1 MHQTFH
7 RQNCSGWEIAMTNW
21 HLWALRGAALLL
33 AGCGLL
39 GAWMYAQDQKAAA
52 PKSPSAAKTNA
63 SATSAAAG
71 RNTPGAALGQELS
84 EADLSAFLDGLIPQQ
99 IEKGDIAGA
108 VVAVVKDGKVL
119 FEKGYGY
126 SDTEKKTPVSPQD
139 TLFRPGSIS
148 KTFTWT
154 AVMQQV
160 EQGKLN
166 LDADVNQYLDFK
178 VPATFGKPTTLRDI
192 MTHRSGL
199 EETIKD
205 LFVGSEKDLM
215 PMAKYLP
222 AHLPAQ
228 IFPPGTTPAYSNYA
242 TTVAAYMVQRV
253 SGQPFDDYVD
263 EHFFKPLNM
272 TRATFRQPLPEAL
285 KPYMSAGYNLGSG
298 KPKPFEWVEVAPAG
312 SLSASSESMAHWM
325 IMHLQNG
332 RYGDAQILKP
342 ETAIQMHARQE
353 GWPAGMDA
361 MCLGFYEQNLN
372 GHRVISHGGDTELFH
387 SDLFLILDSN
397 VGLFVS
403 YNSAG
408 RPDHGDARGDLYIK
422 FMDRYFPAAPEKETV
437 LATAKEDAQSVAG
450 PYQIS
455 RRFET
460 NILALTTVLGQ
471 AKIVADPKDNTIFLD
486 GLFKKENG
494 QPRHF
499 QEIAPL
505 LFKSVDGP
513 EKLAFVKDKDGLRIG
528 YLDYPFMVLQE
539 VDSALDKQAFNY
551 VVMCL
556 GIGVVV
562 LTLLFWP
569 VSAILRKH
577 YKQSLMLDPAARKW
591 RRWAKI
597 VCIVDTIYLLS
608 FLWIFTLLQKLELGS
623 GGDLKLHLLQVIG
636 ILGGIGALIT
646 VIVAIKSW
654 ADSTQW
660 VWYKIWNTLL
670 AVGCVGFFWF
680 LVHWHLLNFNL
691 HY

>member
-1 MHQTFH
+1 M
-7 RQNCSGWEIAMTNW
+7 NW
-21 HLWALRGAALLL
+21 YPRILRSAVVSMAFSLLSLQLAA
-33 AGCGLL
+33 
-39 GAWMYAQDQKAAA
+39 QEQKPAAA
-52 PKSPSAAKTNA
+52 KSSSAVNGSRAASAAATANA
-63 SATSAAAG
+63 SA
-71 RNTPGAALGQELS
+71 AALHGQELTA
-84 EADLSAFLDGLIPQQ
+84 ADLSAFLDGLVPQQ
-99 IEKGDIAGA
+99 IEKADIAGA
-108 VVAVVKDGKVL
+108 VVAVVKDGKVF

-126 SDTEKKTPVSPQD
+126 SDVEKKTPVSPQD

-148 KTFTWT
+148 KLFTWT

-166 LDADVNQYLDFK
+166 LDADVNQYLDYK
-178 VPATFGKPTTLRDI
+178 IPQTFGKPTTLRDI

-205 LFVGSEKDLM
+205 LFVGQEKDLT

-222 AHLPAQ
+222 THLPAQ
-228 IFPPGTTPAYSNYA
+228 IFAPGTVPAYSNYA
-242 TTVAAYMVQRV
+242 TTVAAYIVQRV
-253 SGQPFDDYVD
+253 SGQDFYDYVD

-272 TRATFRQPLPEAL
+272 TRATFRQPLPKSLE
-285 KPYMSAGYNLGSG
+285 PFMSQGYDLGSG
-298 KPKPFEWVEVAPAG
+298 KPKHFEWVEVAPAG
-312 SLSASSESMAHWM
+312 SLSASAESMGHWM

-353 GWPAGMDA
+353 GWPASMNA

-372 GHRVISHGGDTELFH
+372 GHRVISHGGDTEYFH
-387 SDLFLILDSN
+387 SDLFLVLDSS

-422 FMDRYFPAAPEKETV
+422 FMDRYFPAAPTNEPV
-437 LATAKEDAQSVAG
+437 LSTAKEDGQSVAG
-450 PYQIS
+450 PYKIS

-460 NILALTTVLGQ
+460 NILAVTTVQ
-471 AKIVADPKDNTIFLD
+471 NEPKIVADPKDNTIYLD

-499 QEIAPL
+499 QEIAPM

-513 EKLAFVKDKDGLRIG
+513 EKLAFVKDSGGHRVA

-539 VDSALDKQAFNY
+539 VDATLDKQSFNY
-551 VVMCL
+551 VVIYL

-562 LTLLFWP
+562 LTVLFWP
-569 VSAILRKH
+569 VSAILRRH
-577 YKQSLMLDPAARKW
+577 YKQSLTLDPAARKW
-591 RRWAKI
+591 RRWVKI
-597 VCIVDTIYLLS
+597 VCIIDLVYLIG
-608 FLWIFTLLQKLELGS
+608 FQWVFTLLQKLELGS
-623 GGDLKLHLLQVIG
+623 RGDFKLHLLQVIG
-636 ILGGIGALIT
+636 ILVGMGALLT
-646 VIVAIKSW
+646 VIAAIKSW
-654 ADSTQW
+654 GDSAQW
-660 VWYKIWNTLL
+660 LWYKIWNTLL
-670 AVGCVGFFWF
+670 ALGCLGSFWF

-691 HY
+691 NY

>member
-1 MHQTFH
+1 
-7 RQNCSGWEIAMTNW
+7 MTNW
-21 HLWALRGAALLL
+21 RSRFLRSAALVL
-33 AGCGLL
+33 AGCDLI
-39 GAWMYAQDQKAAA
+39 GAQLCAQEQKAAA
-52 PKSPSAAKTNA
+52 PKSSATAKSAPGSAANA
-63 SATSAAAG
+63 PAAMVVH
-71 RNTPGAALGQELS
+71 GQELT
-84 EADLSAFLDGLIPQQ
+84 ATDLSAFLDGLVPQQ
-99 IEKGDIAGA
+99 IEKADIAGA

-126 SDTEKKTPVSPQD
+126 SDAEKKTPVSPQD

-215 PMAKYLP
+215 SMAKYLP

-228 IFPPGTTPAYSNYA
+228 IFPPGSTPAYSNYA
-242 TTVAAYMVQRV
+242 TTLAAYMVQRV
-253 SGQPFDDYVD
+253 SGQSFDDYVD
-263 EHFFKPLNM
+263 EHLFKPVNM
-272 TRATFRQPLPEAL
+272 TRATFRQPLPESL
-285 KPYMSAGYNLGSG
+285 KPFMSNGYNLGSG

-312 SLSASSESMAHWM
+312 SLSASAESMAHWM

-332 RYGDAQILKP
+332 RYGDTQILKP
-342 ETAIQMHARQE
+342 ETAVQMHARQA
-353 GWPAGMDA
+353 GWPAGMNA
-361 MCLGFYEQNLN
+361 MCLGFYEQNMN

-387 SDLFLILDSN
+387 SDLFLLLDAN

-403 YNSAG
+403 YNSLG

-422 FMDRYFPAAPEKETV
+422 FMDRYFPAAPSNEPT
-437 LATAKEDAQSVAG
+437 LSTAKEDAQSIAG
-450 PYQIS
+450 PYKVS

-460 NILALTTVLGQ
+460 NILAVTTVLGD
-471 AKIVADPKDNTIFLD
+471 AKFVADPKDNTIYLD
-486 GLFKKENG
+486 GFLKKENG

-499 QEIAPL
+499 REVAPM
-505 LFKSVDGP
+505 LFRSVDGP
-513 EKLAFVKDKDGLRIG
+513 EQVAFVKDTSGHRVAYI
-528 YLDYPFMVLQE
+528 DYPFMVFQE
-539 VDSALDKQAFNY
+539 VDAALDKQAFNY
-551 VVMCL
+551 VVIGL

-562 LTLLFWP
+562 LTILFWP

-597 VCIVDTIYLLS
+597 VCVVDIIYLIG

-623 GGDLKLHLLQVIG
+623 GGDFKLHLLQVIG
-636 ILGGIGALIT
+636 ILGGVGALIT

-691 HY
+691 NY

>member
-1 MHQTFH
+1 M
-7 RQNCSGWEIAMTNW
+7 EKKMTNSRSRF
-21 HLWALRGAALLL
+21 LLGAAFVLM
-33 AGCGLL
+33 GCGLVT
-39 GAWMYAQDQKAAA
+39 AQLCAQEQKAAA
-52 PKSPSAAKTNA
+52 PKSASPAAKSA
-63 SATSAAAG
+63 SASAGAAKAPVTAAAVG
-71 RNTPGAALGQELS
+71 RELT
-84 EADLSAFLDGLIPQQ
+84 EADLSAFLDGVIPQQ
-99 IEKGDIAGA
+99 IEKADIAGA

-126 SDTEKKTPVSPQD
+126 SDVEKKTPVSPQD

-178 VPATFGKPTTLRDI
+178 ISPTFGKPTTLRDI
-192 MTHRSGL
+192 MTHRSGF

-205 LFVGSEKDLM
+205 LFVGDQKFLT
-215 PMAKYLP
+215 PMSQYLP
-222 AHLPAQ
+222 SHLPKE
-228 IFPPGTTPAYSNYA
+228 IFAPGTIPAYSNYA
-242 TTVAAYMVQRV
+242 TTVAAYAVQRV
-253 SGQPFDDYVD
+253 SGQDFYDYVD

-272 TRATFRQPLPEAL
+272 TRATFRQPLPESL
-285 KPYMSAGYNLGSG
+285 KPFMSNGYDLGSG
-298 KPKPFEWVEVAPAG
+298 KPKHFEWVEVAPAG
-312 SLSASSESMAHWM
+312 SLSASAESMAHWM

-342 ETAIQMHARQE
+342 ETAIEMHARQE
-353 GWPAGMDA
+353 GWPASMNA

-403 YNSAG
+403 YNSGG

-422 FMDRYFPAAPEKETV
+422 FMDRYFPAAPSNEPT
-437 LATAKEDAQSVAG
+437 LASAKEDAQSVVG
-450 PYQIS
+450 SYKIS

-471 AKIVADPKDNTIFLD
+471 AKIVADPKDNTIYLD

-499 QEIAPL
+499 REIAPM

-513 EKLAFVKDKDGLRIG
+513 EKMAFVKDGNGRKIA
-528 YLDYPFMVLQE
+528 YIDYPFMVFQE
-539 VDSALDKQAFNY
+539 VDAALDNQAFNY
-551 VVMCL
+551 FVMGL

-577 YKQSLMLDPAARKW
+577 YKQSLMLDPGARKW

-597 VCIVDTIYLLS
+597 VCIIDLIYLIG
-608 FLWIFTLLQKLELGS
+608 FLWVFTLLQKLELGS
-623 GGDLKLHLLQVIG
+623 GGDFKLHLLQVIG
-636 ILGGIGALIT
+636 LLTGIGALIT
-646 VIVAIKSW
+646 IIAAIKSW
-654 ADSTQW
+654 GDSAQW

-691 HY
+691 NY

>member
-1 MHQTFH
+1 ME
-7 RQNCSGWEIAMTNW
+7 SKMTNW
-21 HLWALRGAALLL
+21 RSRFLCNAVLVL
-33 AGCGLL
+33 AGFGFV
-39 GAWMYAQDQKAAA
+39 GAQLCAQEQKAAA
-52 PKSPSAAKTNA
+52 PKSSSVVAKSAPA
-63 SATSAAAG
+63 SAMNAPAAA
-71 RNTPGAALGQELS
+71 AAHGQELT
-84 EADLSAFLDGLIPQQ
+84 ATDLSAFLDGVIPQQ
-99 IEKGDIAGA
+99 LEKGDIAGA
-108 VVAVVKDGKVL
+108 VIAVVKDGKVF

-126 SDTEKKTPVSPQD
+126 ADVEKKTPISPQD

-178 VPATFGKPTTLRDI
+178 IPATFGKPATLRDI

-205 LFVGSEKDLM
+205 LFVGEEKELT
-215 PMAKYLP
+215 PISRYLP
-222 AHLPAQ
+222 SHLPQQ
-228 IFPPGTTPAYSNYA
+228 IFAPGTIPAYSNYA
-242 TTVAAYMVQRV
+242 TTVAAYAVQRV
-253 SGQPFDDYVD
+253 SGQDFNDYLD

-272 TRATFRQPLPEAL
+272 TRATFRQPLPESL
-285 KPYMSAGYNLGSG
+285 KPFMSNGYDLGSG
-298 KPKPFEWVEVAPAG
+298 KPKHFEWVEVAPAG
-312 SLSASSESMAHWM
+312 SLSASAESMAHWM

-353 GWPAGMDA
+353 GWPAGMNA

-408 RPDHGDARGDLYIK
+408 RPEHGDSRGDLYIK
-422 FMDRYFPAAPEKETV
+422 FMDRYFPAPPANETA
-437 LATAKEDAQSVAG
+437 LATAKEDAQIVAG
-450 PYQIS
+450 PYKVS

-460 NILALTTVLGQ
+460 NILSLTTVLGE
-471 AKIVADPKDNTIFLD
+471 AKIVADPKDNTIYLD
-486 GLFKKENG
+486 GFLKKENG

-499 QEIAPL
+499 QEIAPM

-513 EKLAFVKDKDGLRIG
+513 EKMAFVKDSGGHRVCYI
-528 YLDYPFMVLQE
+528 DYPFMVFQE

-551 VVMCL
+551 VVMGL

-562 LTLLFWP
+562 LTILFWP

-577 YKQSLMLDPAARKW
+577 YRQSLPLDQTARKW

-597 VCIVDTIYLLS
+597 ACIIDLIYLLG
-608 FLWIFTLLQKLELGS
+608 FLWVFTLLQKLELGS
-623 GGDLKLHLLQVIG
+623 GGDFKLHLLQVLG
-636 ILGGIGALIT
+636 LLGGIGALLT
-646 VIVAIKSW
+646 VIAAITSW
-654 ADSTQW
+654 TDAAQW

-670 AVGCVGFFWF
+670 AIGCVGFFWF

-691 HY
+691 NY

>member
-1 MHQTFH
+1 
-7 RQNCSGWEIAMTNW
+7 MTNW
-21 HLWALRGAALLL
+21 RSRFLRSAVLVL
-33 AGCGLL
+33 AGCDLI
-39 GAWMYAQDQKAAA
+39 GAQLCAQEQKAAA
-52 PKSPSAAKTNA
+52 PKSSATAKSAPGSAANA
-63 SATSAAAG
+63 PAAMVVH
-71 RNTPGAALGQELS
+71 GQELT
-84 EADLSAFLDGLIPQQ
+84 ATDLSAFLDGLVPQQ
-99 IEKGDIAGA
+99 IEKADIAGA

-126 SDTEKKTPVSPQD
+126 SDAEKKTPVSPQD

-215 PMAKYLP
+215 SMAKYLP

-228 IFPPGTTPAYSNYA
+228 IFPPGSTPAYSNYA
-242 TTVAAYMVQRV
+242 TTLAAYMVQRV
-253 SGQPFDDYVD
+253 SGQSFDDYVD
-263 EHFFKPLNM
+263 EHLFKPVNM
-272 TRATFRQPLPEAL
+272 TRATFRQPLPESL
-285 KPYMSAGYNLGSG
+285 KPFMSNGYNLGSG

-312 SLSASSESMAHWM
+312 SLSASAESMAHWM

-332 RYGDAQILKP
+332 RYGDTQILKP
-342 ETAIQMHARQE
+342 ETAVQMHARQA
-353 GWPAGMDA
+353 GWPAGMNA
-361 MCLGFYEQNLN
+361 MCLGFYEQNMN

-387 SDLFLILDSN
+387 SDLFLLLDAN

-403 YNSAG
+403 YNSLG

-422 FMDRYFPAAPEKETV
+422 FMDRYFPAAPSNEPT
-437 LATAKEDAQSVAG
+437 LSTAKEDAQSIAG
-450 PYQIS
+450 PYKVS

-460 NILALTTVLGQ
+460 NILAVTTVLGD
-471 AKIVADPKDNTIFLD
+471 AKFVADPKDNTIYLD
-486 GLFKKENG
+486 GFLKKENG

-499 QEIAPL
+499 REVAPM
-505 LFKSVDGP
+505 LFRSVDGP
-513 EKLAFVKDKDGLRIG
+513 EQVAFVKDTSGHRVAYI
-528 YLDYPFMVLQE
+528 DYPFMVFQE
-539 VDSALDKQAFNY
+539 VDAALDKQAFNY
-551 VVMCL
+551 VVIGL

-562 LTLLFWP
+562 LTILFWP

-597 VCIVDTIYLLS
+597 VCVVDIIYLIG

-623 GGDLKLHLLQVIG
+623 GGDFKLHLLQVIG
-636 ILGGIGALIT
+636 ILGGVGALIT

-691 HY
+691 NY

>member
-1 MHQTFH
+1 
-7 RQNCSGWEIAMTNW
+7 MTKW
-21 HLWALRGAALLL
+21 RSRVLRGAVLVL
-33 AGCGLL
+33 AGFGLIS
-39 GAWMYAQDQKAAA
+39 AQLCAQEQKAAP
-52 PKSPSAAKTNA
+52 PKSSAAPAKA
-63 SATSAAAG
+63 AAAMSAA
-71 RNTPGAALGQELS
+71 GAAAAHGQELT
-84 EADLSAFLDGLIPQQ
+84 ATDLSAFLDGLIPQQ

-126 SDTEKKTPVSPQD
+126 ADVEKKTPVSPQD

-178 VPATFGKPTTLRDI
+178 IPPTFGKPTTLRDI
-192 MTHRSGL
+192 MTHRSGF

-205 LFVGSEKDLM
+205 LFVGEEKNLT
-215 PMAKYLP
+215 PMAQYLP
-222 AHLPAQ
+222 LHLPKE
-228 IFPPGTTPAYSNYA
+228 IFAPGTIPAYSNYA
-242 TTVAAYMVQRV
+242 TTVAAYAVQRV
-253 SGQPFDDYVD
+253 SGQDFNDYLD
-263 EHFFKPLNM
+263 EHLFKPLNM
-272 TRATFRQPLPEAL
+272 TRATFRQPLPESL
-285 KPYMSAGYNLGSG
+285 KPFMSNGYDLGSG
-298 KPKPFEWVEVAPAG
+298 KPKHFEWVEVAPAG
-312 SLSASSESMAHWM
+312 SLSASAESMAHWM

-342 ETAIQMHARQE
+342 ETAVQMHARQE
-353 GWPAGMDA
+353 GWPASMNA

-372 GHRVISHGGDTELFH
+372 GHHVISHGGDTELFH

-408 RPDHGDARGDLYIK
+408 RPDHGDSRGDLYIK
-422 FMDRYFPAAPEKETV
+422 FMDRYFPAPASNETA
-437 LATAKEDAQSVAG
+437 LATAKEDGQSVAG
-450 PYQIS
+450 PYKIS

-471 AKIVADPKDNTIFLD
+471 AKIVADGKDNTIYLD

-499 QEIAPL
+499 QEIAPM

-513 EKLAFVKDKDGLRIG
+513 EKLAFVKDKDGLRVG
-528 YLDYPFMVLQE
+528 YLDFPFMVLQE

-551 VVMCL
+551 LVMGL
-556 GIGVVV
+556 GIGVVA
-562 LTLLFWP
+562 LTILFWP

-577 YKQSLMLDPAARKW
+577 YKVSLMLDPGARKW

-597 VCIVDTIYLLS
+597 ACIVDLIYLIA
-608 FLWIFTLLQKLELGS
+608 FLWAFTLLQKLELGS
-623 GGDLKLHLLQVIG
+623 GGDFKLHLLQVIG
-636 ILGGIGALIT
+636 ILGGVGALLT
-646 VIVAIKSW
+646 VICAIKSW
-654 ADSTQW
+654 SDSTQW

-670 AVGCVGFFWF
+670 AVGCIGFFWF
-680 LVHWHLLNFNL
+680 LMHWHLLNFDL

>member
-1 MHQTFH
+1 M
-7 RQNCSGWEIAMTNW
+7 EKKMTNSR
-21 HLWALRGAALLL
+21 LGPLGSMALVLSA
-33 AGCGLL
+33 CGLWTAQL
-39 GAWMYAQDQKAAA
+39 CAQDQKAAA
-52 PKSPSAAKTNA
+52 PKSSAPAAKTAPA
-63 SATSAAAG
+63 SSAASNA
-71 RNTPGAALGQELS
+71 PAAAAVHGQELS
-84 EADLSAFLDGLIPQQ
+84 AADISAFFDGLLPQQ
-99 IEKGDIAGA
+99 IEKADVAGA
-108 VVAVVKDGKVL
+108 VVTVVKDGKVL

-126 SDTEKKTPVSPQD
+126 SDVEKKTPVSPQD

-178 VPATFGKPTTLRDI
+178 IPPTFGKPTTLRDI
-192 MTHRSGL
+192 MTHRSGF

-205 LFVGSEKDLM
+205 LFVGEQNELT
-215 PMAKYLP
+215 PMAQYLP
-222 AHLPAQ
+222 SHLPKE
-228 IFPPGTTPAYSNYA
+228 IFAPGTIHAYSNYA
-242 TTVAAYMVQRV
+242 TTVAAYAVQRV
-253 SGQPFDDYVD
+253 SGQDFYDYVD

-272 TRATFRQPLPEAL
+272 TRATFRQPLPDSL
-285 KPYMSAGYNLGSG
+285 KPFMSDGYDLGSG
-298 KPKPFEWVEVAPAG
+298 KPKHFEWVEVAPAG
-312 SLSASSESMAHWM
+312 SLSASAESMAHWM

-342 ETAIQMHARQE
+342 ETAIAMHARQE
-353 GWPAGMDA
+353 GWPASMNA

-450 PYQIS
+450 PYKIS

-471 AKIVADPKDNTIFLD
+471 AKVVADPKDNTIFLD

-608 FLWIFTLLQKLELGS
+608 FLWIFTLLQKLELRS

>member
-1 MHQTFH
+1 
-7 RQNCSGWEIAMTNW
+7 MTNW
-21 HLWALRGAALLL
+21 RSRFLLNAVVVL
-33 AGCGLL
+33 AGGGLV
-39 GAWMYAQDQKAAA
+39 GAQLCAQEQKVAA
-52 PKSPSAAKTNA
+52 PKSSSATAKSVPA
-63 SATSAAAG
+63 SAMNAPAAM
-71 RNTPGAALGQELS
+71 AAHGQELT
-84 EADLSAFLDGLIPQQ
+84 ATDLSAFLDGLIPQQ
-99 IEKGDIAGA
+99 LEKGDIAGA
-108 VVAVVKDGKVL
+108 VIAVVKDGKVF

-126 SDTEKKTPVSPQD
+126 ADVEKKTPVSPQD

-178 VPATFGKPTTLRDI
+178 IPATFGKPTTLRDI

-205 LFVGSEKDLM
+205 LFVGEEKELT
-215 PMAKYLP
+215 PISRYLP
-222 AHLPAQ
+222 SHLPQQ
-228 IFPPGTTPAYSNYA
+228 IFAPGTIPAYSNYA
-242 TTVAAYMVQRV
+242 TTVAAYAVQRV
-253 SGQPFDDYVD
+253 SGQDFNDYLD

-272 TRATFRQPLPEAL
+272 TRATFRQPLAESL
-285 KPYMSAGYNLGSG
+285 KPFMSNGYDLGSG
-298 KPKPFEWVEVAPAG
+298 KPKHFEWVEVAPAG
-312 SLSASSESMAHWM
+312 SLSASAESMAHWM

-332 RYGDAQILKP
+332 RYGDAQILKL
-342 ETAIQMHARQE
+342 ETAVQMHARQE
-353 GWPAGMDA
+353 GWPAGMNA

-408 RPDHGDARGDLYIK
+408 RPEHGDSRGDLYIK
-422 FMDRYFPAAPEKETV
+422 FMDRYFPAPPANETV

-450 PYQIS
+450 PYKVS

-460 NILALTTVLGQ
+460 NILALTTVLGE
-471 AKIVADPKDNTIFLD
+471 AKIVADPKDNTIYLD
-486 GLFKKENG
+486 GFLKKENG

-499 QEIAPL
+499 QEIGPM

-513 EKLAFVKDKDGLRIG
+513 EKMAFVKDSSGRRTCYI
-528 YLDYPFMVLQE
+528 DYPFMVFQE
-539 VDSALDKQAFNY
+539 VGSALDKQAFNY
-551 VVMCL
+551 LVMGL

-562 LTLLFWP
+562 LTILFWP

-577 YKQSLMLDPAARKW
+577 YKQSLPLDQTARKW

-597 VCIVDTIYLLS
+597 ACIIDLLYLLG
-608 FLWIFTLLQKLELGS
+608 FLWVFTLLQKLELGS
-623 GGDLKLHLLQVIG
+623 GGDFKLHLLQVLG
-636 ILGGIGALIT
+636 LLGGIGALLT
-646 VIVAIKSW
+646 VIAAIKSW
-654 ADSTQW
+654 TDSSQW

-680 LVHWHLLNFNL
+680 LVYWHLLNFNL
-691 HY
+691 NY

>member
-1 MHQTFH
+1 
-7 RQNCSGWEIAMTNW
+7 MTNGRPW
-21 HLWALRGAALLL
+21 VLRSAALVL
-33 AGCGLL
+33 AGGALITAPL
-39 GAWMYAQDQKAAA
+39 GAQDQKAAA
-52 PKSPSAAKTNA
+52 AKSPQAAKG
-63 SATSAAAG
+63 AAAA
-71 RNTPGAALGQELS
+71 NTSPTMMHGQELTA
-84 EADLSAFLDGLIPQQ
+84 ADVSAFFDGLVPEQ
-99 IEKGDIAGA
+99 IEKADIAGA

-126 SDTEKKTPVSPQD
+126 SDVEKKTPVSPQD

-160 EQGKLN
+160 EQGKLS

-178 VPATFGKPTTLRDI
+178 IPPTFGKPTSLRDI
-192 MTHRSGL
+192 MTHRSGF

-205 LFVGSEKDLM
+205 LFVGEERELT
-215 PMAKYLP
+215 PMAQYLP
-222 AHLPAQ
+222 SHLPKQ
-228 IFPPGTTPAYSNYA
+228 IFAPGTVPAYSNYA
-242 TTVAAYMVQRV
+242 TTVAAYAVQRV
-253 SGQPFDDYVD
+253 SGQDFYDYVD

-272 TRATFRQPLPEAL
+272 THATFRQPLPESL
-285 KPYMSAGYNLGSG
+285 KPFMSSGYDLGSG
-298 KPKPFEWVEVAPAG
+298 KPKHFEWVEVAPAG
-312 SLSASSESMAHWM
+312 SLSASGESMAHWM

-353 GWPAGMDA
+353 GWPASMNA

-387 SDLFLILDSN
+387 SNLFLVLDSN
-397 VGLFVS
+397 VGVFVS
-403 YNSAG
+403 YNSGG
-408 RPDHGDARGDLYIK
+408 RPEHGDSRGDLYLR
-422 FMDRYFPAAPEKETV
+422 FMDRYFPAPPANEPT
-437 LATAKEDAQSVAG
+437 LATAKEDAQSVLG
-450 PYQIS
+450 SYKVS

-460 NILALTTVLGQ
+460 NILAVTTVLGQ
-471 AKIVADPKDNTIFLD
+471 AKVLADPKDNTIYIEAL
-486 GLFKKENG
+486 KKENG

-499 QEIAPL
+499 REIAPL

-513 EKLAFVKDKDGLRIG
+513 EKIALVKDKNGRRVLYI
-528 YLDYPFMVLQE
+528 DYPFMVFQE
-539 VDSALDKQAFNY
+539 VDATLDGQTLNY
-551 VVMCL
+551 VVIGL
-556 GIGVVV
+556 GIGAVV

-577 YKQSLMLDPAARKW
+577 YKQSLMLDPASRKW

-597 VCIVDTIYLLS
+597 TCIVDIIYLIG
-608 FLWIFTLLQKLELGS
+608 FVWIFSLLEKLALGS
-623 GGDLKLHLLQVIG
+623 NGGWKIHLLQTIG
-636 ILGGIGALIT
+636 VLTGIGALIT
-646 VIVAIKSW
+646 IVTAIKSW
-654 ADSTQW
+654 GDATQW

-680 LVHWHLLNFNL
+680 LLHWHLLNFDL

>member
-1 MHQTFH
+1 
-7 RQNCSGWEIAMTNW
+7 MTNW
-21 HLWALRGAALLL
+21 HSRLLRSGVLVL

-39 GAWMYAQDQKAAA
+39 GAQLCAQEQKAAA
-52 PKSPSAAKTNA
+52 PKSSSASAKSAPPTPTNA
-63 SATSAAAG
+63 PAAA
-71 RNTPGAALGQELS
+71 AVHGQELTA
-84 EADLSAFLDGLIPQQ
+84 ADLSAFLDGLVPQQ

-108 VVAVVKDGKVL
+108 VVAIVKDGKVL

-126 SDTEKKTPVSPQD
+126 ADAEKKTPVSPQD

-178 VPATFGKPTTLRDI
+178 IPLTFGKPTTLRDI

-205 LFVGSEKDLM
+205 LFVGEQNELTSM
-215 PMAKYLP
+215 SQYLP
-222 AHLPAQ
+222 THLPKQ
-228 IFPPGTTPAYSNYA
+228 IFAPGTIPAYSNYA
-242 TTVAAYMVQRV
+242 TTVAAYAVQRV
-253 SGQPFDDYVD
+253 SGQDFYDYVD

-272 TRATFRQPLPEAL
+272 TRATFRQPLPDSL
-285 KPYMSAGYNLGSG
+285 KPFMSNGYDLGSG
-298 KPKPFEWVEVAPAG
+298 KPKHFEWVEVAPAG
-312 SLSASSESMAHWM
+312 SLSASGDSMAHWM

-332 RYGDAQILKP
+332 KYGDVQILKP
-342 ETAIQMHARQE
+342 ETAIAMHARQE
-353 GWPAGMDA
+353 GWPASMNA

-397 VGLFVS
+397 AGLFVS

-408 RPDHGDARGDLYIK
+408 RPEHGDSRGDLYIK
-422 FMDRYFPAAPEKETV
+422 FMDRYFPAPPSNEPT

-450 PYQIS
+450 PYKIS

-460 NILALTTVLGQ
+460 NILALTTVLGE

-499 QEIAPL
+499 QEIAPM

-513 EKLAFVKDKDGLRIG
+513 EKLAFVKDSNGRRIG

-551 VVMCL
+551 AVMCL

-562 LTLLFWP
+562 LTILFWP

-597 VCIVDTIYLLS
+597 VCIVDIIYLIG
-608 FLWIFTLLQKLELGS
+608 FLWVFTLLQKLELGS
-623 GGDLKLHLLQVIG
+623 GGDFKLHLLQVIG
-636 ILGGIGALIT
+636 VLGGIGALIT
-646 VIVAIKSW
+646 VIVAFKSW
-654 ADSTQW
+654 VDSTQW

-670 AVGCVGFFWF
+670 AIGCVGFFWF

-691 HY
+691 NY

>member
-1 MHQTFH
+1 M
-7 RQNCSGWEIAMTNW
+7 NAP
-21 HLWALRGAALLL
+21 AAAALH
-33 AGCGLL
+33 
-39 GAWMYAQDQKAAA
+39 
-52 PKSPSAAKTNA
+52 
-63 SATSAAAG
+63 
-71 RNTPGAALGQELS
+71 GQELT
-84 EADLSAFLDGLIPQQ
+84 ATDLSAFLDGLVPQQ

-126 SDTEKKTPVSPQD
+126 SDVEKKTPISPQD

-178 VPATFGKPTTLRDI
+178 IPPTFGKPTTLRDI
-192 MTHRSGL
+192 MTHRSGF

-205 LFVGSEKDLM
+205 LFVGEEKDLT
-215 PMAKYLP
+215 PMSQYLP
-222 AHLPAQ
+222 SHLPQ
-228 IFPPGTTPAYSNYA
+228 EIFAPGTIPAYSNYA
-242 TTVAAYMVQRV
+242 TTVAAYAVQRV
-253 SGQPFDDYVD
+253 SGQDFYDYVD

-272 TRATFRQPLPEAL
+272 TRATFRQPLPESL
-285 KPYMSAGYNLGSG
+285 KPFMSDGYNLGSG
-298 KPKPFEWVEVAPAG
+298 KPKHFEWVEVAPAG
-312 SLSASSESMAHWM
+312 SLSASAESMAHWM

-353 GWPAGMDA
+353 GWPASMNA

-403 YNSAG
+403 YNSGG
-408 RPDHGDARGDLYIK
+408 RPEHGDSRGDLYIK
-422 FMDRYFPAAPEKETV
+422 FMDRYFPAPPSNEPT
-437 LATAKEDAQSVAG
+437 LATAKEDAQSVVG
-450 PYQIS
+450 SYKVS

-460 NILALTTVLGQ
+460 NILAVTTVLGE
-471 AKIVADPKDNTIFLD
+471 AKVMADPKDNTIFIEAL
-486 GLFKKENG
+486 KKENG

-499 QEIAPL
+499 REIAPM

-513 EKLAFVKDKDGLRIG
+513 EKIAVVKDKDGRRLLYI
-528 YLDYPFMVLQE
+528 DYPFMLFQE
-539 VDSALDKQAFNY
+539 VDATLDGQTLNY
-551 VVMCL
+551 CIMGL
-556 GIGVVV
+556 GIGVVA
-562 LTLLFWP
+562 LTILFWP

-577 YKQSLMLDPAARKW
+577 YKLSLTLDPVARKW

-597 VCIVDTIYLLS
+597 ACIIDIIYLLG
-608 FLWIFTLLQKLELGS
+608 FIWILSLLEKLALGS
-623 GGDLKLHLLQVIG
+623 AGGWKIHLLQTIG
-636 ILGGIGALIT
+636 LLAGIGALIT
-646 VIVAIKSW
+646 IVTAIKSW
-654 ADSTQW
+654 ADSPQW
-660 VWYKIWNTLL
+660 IWYKIWNTLL

-680 LVHWHLLNFNL
+680 LVHWHLLNFDL

>member
-1 MHQTFH
+1 ME
-7 RQNCSGWEIAMTNW
+7 RKMTNSRSRF
-21 HLWALRGAALLL
+21 LCSVALVL
-33 AGCGLL
+33 AGCAFM
-39 GAWMYAQDQKAAA
+39 GAQLCAQDQKAAA
-52 PKSPSAAKTNA
+52 PKSVATAAKGA
-63 SATSAAAG
+63 PAATSAPAA
-71 RNTPGAALGQELS
+71 AAVHGQELTA
-84 EADLSAFLDGLIPQQ
+84 ADLSAFLDGLMPQQ

-108 VVAVVKDGKVL
+108 AVSVVKDGKVL

-126 SDTEKKTPVSPQD
+126 SDAEKKTPVSPQD

-166 LDADVNQYLDFK
+166 LDADVNQYLDYK
-178 VPATFGKPTTLRDI
+178 IPPTFGKPTTLRDI

-205 LFVGSEKDLM
+205 LFVGEEKELS
-215 PMAKYLP
+215 PMSKYLP
-222 AHLPAQ
+222 AHLPKQ
-228 IFPPGTTPAYSNYA
+228 IFAPGTVPAYSNYA
-242 TTVAAYMVQRV
+242 TTVAAYAVQRV
-253 SGQPFDDYVD
+253 SGQDFYDYVD
-263 EHFFKPLNM
+263 EHVFKPLNM
-272 TRATFRQPLPEAL
+272 TRATFRQPLPESL
-285 KPYMSAGYNLGSG
+285 KPFMSNGYDLGSG
-298 KPKPFEWVEVAPAG
+298 KPKHFEWVEVAPAG
-312 SLSASSESMAHWM
+312 SLSASAESMAHWM

-332 RYGDAQILKP
+332 KYGDAQILKP
-342 ETAIQMHARQE
+342 ETAIAMHARQD
-353 GWPAGMDA
+353 GWPAGMNA

-387 SDLFLILDSN
+387 SDLFLIFDAN

-408 RPDHGDARGDLYIK
+408 RPEHGDARGDLYIK
-422 FMDRYFPAAPEKETV
+422 FMDRYFPASSANETV
-437 LATAKEDAQSVAG
+437 LATAKEDALSVAG
-450 PYQIS
+450 PYKIS

-460 NILALTTVLGQ
+460 NILALTTVLGE

-499 QEIAPL
+499 QEIAPMV
-505 LFKSVDGP
+505 FKSVDGP
-513 EKLAFVKDKDGLRIG
+513 EKLAFVKDAKGLRVG
-528 YLDYPFMVLQE
+528 YLDFPFMVLQE

-551 VVMCL
+551 FVMGL
-556 GIGVVV
+556 SIGVVV
-562 LTLLFWP
+562 LTILFWP

-591 RRWAKI
+591 RRWAKF
-597 VCIVDTIYLLS
+597 VCIVDIIYLLA
-608 FLWIFTLLQKLELGS
+608 FLWVFTLLQKLELGS
-623 GGDLKLHLLQVIG
+623 GGDFKLHLLQVIG
-636 ILGGIGALIT
+636 VLGGIGALIT
-646 VIVAIKSW
+646 IVAALRSW

-691 HY
+691 NY

>member
-1 MHQTFH
+1 
-7 RQNCSGWEIAMTNW
+7 MTNW
-21 HLWALRGAALLL
+21 RSRFLRNAALVL
-33 AGCGLL
+33 AGCGLVGVQL
-39 GAWMYAQDQKAAA
+39 CAQEQKAAA
-52 PKSPSAAKTNA
+52 PKSS
-63 SATSAAAG
+63 SAAAKNAPAG
-71 RNTPGAALGQELS
+71 AMSTPAATAVHGQELT
-84 EADLSAFLDGLIPQQ
+84 ATDLSAFLDGLIPQQ
-99 IEKGDIAGA
+99 IEKADIAGA

-126 SDTEKKTPVSPQD
+126 SDAEKKTPVSPQD

-178 VPATFGKPTTLRDI
+178 VPQTFGKPTTLRDI

-205 LFVGSEKDLM
+205 LFVGEEKELT
-215 PMAKYLP
+215 PISKYLP
-222 AHLPAQ
+222 SHLPKQ
-228 IFPPGTTPAYSNYA
+228 IFAPGTIPAYSNYA
-242 TTVAAYMVQRV
+242 TTVAAYAVQRV
-253 SGQPFDDYVD
+253 SGQDFNDYLD

-272 TRATFRQPLPEAL
+272 TRATFRQPLPESL
-285 KPYMSAGYNLGSG
+285 KPFMSNGYDLGSG
-298 KPKPFEWVEVAPAG
+298 KPQHFEWVEVAPAG
-312 SLSASSESMAHWM
+312 SLSASAESMAHWM

-342 ETAIQMHARQE
+342 ETATQMHARQD
-353 GWPAGMDA
+353 GWPASMNA

-408 RPDHGDARGDLYIK
+408 RPDHGDARGDLYIR
-422 FMDRYFPAAPEKETV
+422 FMDRYFPAPVANETA
-437 LATAKEDAQSVAG
+437 LATAKEDAHSVAG
-450 PYQIS
+450 PYKIS

-460 NILALTTVLGQ
+460 NILAVTTVLDE
-471 AKIVADPKDNTIFLD
+471 AKIVADPKDNTIYLD

-499 QEIAPL
+499 LEIAPM

-513 EKLAFVKDKDGLRIG
+513 EKMAFVKDSSGHRVCYI
-528 YLDYPFMVLQE
+528 DYPFMVFQE
-539 VDSALDKQAFNY
+539 VDAALDKQAFNY
-551 VVMCL
+551 VVMGL

-562 LTLLFWP
+562 LTILFWP

-577 YKQSLMLDPAARKW
+577 YKQSLMLDPPARKW

-597 VCIVDTIYLLS
+597 ACIIDLIYLLG
-608 FLWIFTLLQKLELGS
+608 FLWTFTLLQKLELGS
-623 GGDLKLHLLQVIG
+623 GGDFKLHLLQVIG
-636 ILGGIGALIT
+636 VLGGVGGLLTIICAM
-646 VIVAIKSW
+646 KSW
-654 ADSTQW
+654 TDSTQW
-660 VWYKIWNTLL
+660 VWYKVWNTLL

-680 LVHWHLLNFNL
+680 LVHWHLLNFSLN
-691 HY
+691 Y

>member
-1 MHQTFH
+1 ME
-7 RQNCSGWEIAMTNW
+7 RKMTNW
-21 HLWALRGAALLL
+21 LSPCLRSAALFL

-39 GAWMYAQDQKAAA
+39 SAQLCGQEQKPAAA
-52 PKSPSAAKTNA
+52 KSPSVAAKSPPA
-63 SATSAAAG
+63 SAAA
-71 RNTPGAALGQELS
+71 AAAHGQELTA
-84 EADLSAFLDGLIPQQ
+84 ADLSAFLDGLVPQQ

-108 VVAVVKDGKVL
+108 VVTVVKDGKVL

-126 SDTEKKTPVSPQD
+126 SDAEKKTPVSPQD

-166 LDADVNQYLDFK
+166 LDADVNQYIDFK
-178 VPATFGKPTTLRDI
+178 IPPTFGKPTTLRDI
-192 MTHRSGL
+192 MTHRSGF

-205 LFVGSEKDLM
+205 LFVGEEKELT
-215 PMAKYLP
+215 PMSRYLP
-222 AHLPAQ
+222 SHLPKE
-228 IFPPGTTPAYSNYA
+228 IFAPGTIPAYSNYA
-242 TTVAAYMVQRV
+242 TTVAAYAVQRV
-253 SGQPFDDYVD
+253 SGQDFNDYLD

-272 TRATFRQPLPEAL
+272 TRATFRQPLPESL
-285 KPYMSAGYNLGSG
+285 KPFMSNGYDLGSG
-298 KPKPFEWVEVAPAG
+298 KPQHFEWVEVAPAG
-312 SLSASSESMAHWM
+312 SLSASAESMAHWM

-332 RYGDAQILKP
+332 RYGDVQILKP
-342 ETAIQMHARQE
+342 ETAIQMHARQK
-353 GWPAGMDA
+353 GWPANMNA

-403 YNSAG
+403 YNSGG
-408 RPDHGDARGDLYIK
+408 RPQHGDARGDLYIK
-422 FMDRYFPAAPEKETV
+422 FMDRYFPAPPANEPT
-437 LATAKEDAQSVAG
+437 LATAKEDAQGVAG
-450 PYQIS
+450 SYKIS

-460 NILALTTVLGQ
+460 NILAVTTVLGQ
-471 AKIVADPKDNTIFLD
+471 AKIVANPKDNTIYLD

-499 QEIAPL
+499 REIAPM

-513 EKLAFVKDKDGLRIG
+513 EKMALVKDKDGHRLLYI
-528 YLDYPFMVLQE
+528 DYPFMVFQE
-539 VDSALDKQAFNY
+539 VDATLDGQTLNY
-551 VVMCL
+551 VVMGL

-562 LTLLFWP
+562 LTILFWP

-577 YKQSLMLDPAARKW
+577 YKQSLMLDTTARKW

-597 VCIVDTIYLLS
+597 VCIVDIIYLIG

-623 GGDLKLHLLQVIG
+623 GGDFKLHLLQVIG

-691 HY
+691 NY